1 MKTSE
6 LFERMSNIVRQVD
19 SIETIEDYLVD
30 ITTIMMSVE
39 SGWNGEFYWAVEEG
53 RTILTKNFNVF
64 RNKVDVDNRAYTL
77 EYSLGEWNIKEFTY

>member
-30 ITTIMMSVE
+30 VTTIMMSVE
-39 SGWNGEFYWAVEEG
+39 SGWNGEFYWAVEEDG
-53 RTILTKNFNVF
+53 TILLLNLNVF
-64 RNKVDVDNRAYTL
+64 RSKADVDNRAYTL
-77 EYSLGEWNIKEFTY
+77 EYSLGEWSIKEFTY